1 MTAFDNQLEVL
12 LGYLVVD
19 VDNTVLAQ
27 VRLVSFLQPLVQVK
41 FNEQGAP
48 GIDLRQVGMLPSEEH
63 TCCHEVIGTTICAS
77 ISWNETF
84 CFDSTPIVNNCAM
97 YHWLQPCCVP
107 VGQFLLEEL
116 GRLNWNGLSMTLF
129 GLNEESGHILAQ
141 APSEAKPQGV
151 PLLVVEQ
158 DD

>member
-48 GIDLRQVGMLPSEEH
+48 GIDFRQVGMLPSEEH
-63 TCCHEVIGTTICAS
+63 TCRHEVIGTTIGAS
-77 ISWNETF
+77 ISWNEAF
-84 CFDSTPIVNNCAM
+84 CLDSTPIVKNCAM

-129 GLNEESGHILAQ
+129 GLNEESGHILALV
-141 APSEAKPQGV
+141 PSEAKPQGV